1 MAAPH
6 LLFFCLVL
14 SFVNPLCSMFT
25 LNKNDPAPVYSTVYP
40 YFYLYNDQNTFQLP
54 LDDDCVDDLI
64 YVFQLSF
71 SPFYQRSSK
80 GSNFC
85 ECYSELGDMTGR
97 PNLLAVLPFSKNPV
111 DDPEKVNNGC
121 SFQDIPQDLL
131 IINNY
136 KTTGCCQVKDW
147 DVSCSCAPKILYGI
161 RDDLLSC
168 INCNQPTCDAQ
179 KITSIEKLIALQSFA
194 PNFGTFSVPIKYKKT
209 GLRFQASMMF
219 SRYVGVNLQIGVAN
233 ISQCPTFI
241 SQNNYC
247 PNQQLCTTPCGT
259 TGLNSTPSNAC
270 NGCGPTPCP
279 NIYNLTTDC
288 RIPRN
293 PLLCLD
299 PFTNQPPNNNIAWRN
314 AVDCVENLLMNRWK
328 EIAEAINLDICNF
341 SRTSVEDMHA
351 EVFIRHGLEFGNRK
365 DKYCWSN
372 VLLVPFASVGG
383 SIPFA
388 PERNQ
393 NVLFGLP
400 NGNDGHYSVDFKG
413 GFSAAFRGTIEV
425 TGEAGF
431 THFFSKGCRS
441 YRMPTNEY
449 QRFIFPYC
457 AEAELCPGN
466 TWHIGL
472 AMNAYRFCGNLSFW
486 AQYLFVNHD
495 KDRYC
500 LLSENCN
507 GAFKPEQLECFSAWK
522 NHLASVA
529 FHYEFTPEVALG
541 ILWQFSMKRANSYNN
556 NTFLISLVLSGLCD

>member
-1 MAAPH
+1 M
-6 LLFFCLVL
+6 LG
-14 SFVNPLCSMFT
+14 FVSQIFGMFT
-25 LNKNDPAPVYSTVYP
+25 LNKNDPAQPYSSVYP

-54 LDDDCVDDLI
+54 IEDDCVDDLV

-71 SPFYQRSSK
+71 SPFYQRSNK

-97 PNLLAVLPFSKNPV
+97 PNLLAILPANNQPNGE
-111 DDPEKVNNGC
+111 PQNGC
-121 SFQDIPQDLL
+121 DFLDIPQKLL

-136 KTTGCCQVKDW
+136 RSTGCCEVEKW
-147 DVSCSCAPKILYGI
+147 DVSCSCAPQLLYDI
-161 RDDLLSC
+161 RDSL
-168 INCNQPTCDAQ
+168 INCYQCLPNECAIENIDP
-179 KITSIEKLIALQSFA
+179 ITLQLYA
-194 PNFGTFSVPIKYKKT
+194 PNLGTFSVPINYKKS
-209 GLRFQASMMF
+209 GIRFQASMMF
-219 SRYVGVNLQIGVAN
+219 SRYVGVNLQIGVSN
-233 ISQCPTFI
+233 ISQCPKFI

-247 PNQQLCTTPCGT
+247 PNQQLCSTPCRT
-259 TGLNSTPSNAC
+259 SGLNLTPSNKC
-270 NGCGPTPCP
+270 NGCGPSPCP
-279 NIYNLTTDC
+279 NIYNINVNDPNNDC
-288 RIPRN
+288 KIPKN
-293 PLLCLD
+293 PILCLD
-299 PFTNQPPNNNIAWRN
+299 PFSQTINNTWRN
-314 AVDCVENLLMNRWK
+314 IVECFQNLLMNRWK
-328 EIAEAINLDICNF
+328 EIAAAINLDICSF
-341 SRTSVEDMHA
+341 SKTSVEDMHA
-351 EVFIRHGLEFGNRK
+351 EIFIRHGLEFGNRK

-413 GFSAAFRGTIEV
+413 GFSAAFRGTIEL

-431 THFFSKGCRS
+431 THFFNKGCRS
-441 YRMPTNEY
+441 YRMPTNKY

-472 AMNAYRFCGNLSFW
+472 GLNAYRFCGNLSFW

-495 KDRYC
+495 KDRYY
-500 LLSENCN
+500 LFSENCN

-541 ILWQFSMKRANSYNN
+541 IVWQFSMQRANSYNN